1 MTAAALIRG
10 AAGAATVDRWRNAI
24 DAQPAWRER
33 RPDADFN
40 PQASSL
46 RLRAVAALDPTAIAQ
61 ALLGGAV
68 GAWCR
73 SRLGEA
79 LACAVD
85 QCWVRRQYAPA
96 RRPAGHATHAWHQD
110 GALGYDFLRP
120 GMPPSDALL
129 EMVTCWVALTPCGRD
144 APGLEL
150 ERDGGDRLLT
160 LAALGETAA
169 RLAEDAGAAWRP
181 ELGPGDAL
189 LFDGGVVHRTD
200 ARPGMS
206 RDRTSIELRF
216 FAAADRPARL
226 GGERLSSCIEIP

>member
-1 MTAAALIRG
+1 MTGAALLRG
-10 AAGAATVDRWRNAI
+10 AAGAATVDRWRTAI
-24 DAQPAWRER
+24 DAHPAWRER
-33 RPDADFN
+33 RPGADFN

-46 RLRAVAALDPTAIAQ
+46 RLRAVAALDPEVLART
-61 ALLGGAV
+61 LLGGAV

-73 SRLGEA
+73 SLLGDQ

-110 GALGYDFLRP
+110 GALGHDFLRP
-120 GMPPSDALL
+120 GVPAADALL
-129 EMVTCWVALTPCGRD
+129 EMVTCWIALTPCGRD

-150 ERDGGDRLLT
+150 ERGGVGRLLT
-160 LAALGETAA
+160 LPSLGQTAA
-169 RLAEDAGAAWRP
+169 RLDQDAGAAWRP
-181 ELGPGDAL
+181 ELEPGDAL

-200 ARPGMS
+200 ARPEMS
-206 RDRTSIELRF
+206 RDRTSVELRF

-226 GGERLSSCIEIP
+226 VGDRFVVLH